1 MNANL
6 SHRCTA
12 LIDRARA
19 AWLSQPLAR
28 KLASRNAARHNSTG
42 RRRMSMELLDLE
54 LFRIDIG
61 GR

>member
-1 MNANL
+1 MNARL

-12 LIDRARA
+12 LFDRART

-28 KLASRNAARHNSTG
+28 KLASRKSAG
-42 RRRMSMELLDLE
+42 RPRMSMELLDLE

-61 GR
+61 H